1 MIQAVRKKEA
11 FLNVTNLMTKIHT
24 PEGSMTV
31 LDHINLSIDKGD
43 IMAIVGES
51 GSGKSMTIHSILQMI
66 TKNLLDSYAGE
77 IEVEGKSILDIGEK
91 EMQQIRGKKISLVA
105 QNAMTSLD
113 PSYRVGKQIIEII
126 LDKTNLSKREAIE
139 KALYLLEEMGIDE
152 AKRVFQSY
160 PHQLSGGLRQRV
172 VIAMSLACDPDLII
186 ADEPTSALDP
196 SVQLQVL
203 ELFKKINRD
212 LGTAILIITHDFGVV
227 ARIAESVAVMY
238 AGQIVEQGKTSEVIY
253 NPQHPYT
260 NSLLNCIPDLDWIFL
275 DGVGKKPLF
284 QIKGEPPNLMNL
296 SSGCR
301 FANRCHMAKDICR
314 SKLPE
319 LKKVHSP
326 DLNHLVR
333 CLLTERRESYAK

>member
-1 MIQAVRKKEA
+1 MIQAVKKQA
-11 FLNVTNLMTKIHT
+11 FLNVTDLTTKIHT

-31 LDHINLSIDKGD
+31 LDEINLSIDKGEV
-43 IMAIVGES
+43 MAIVGES

-66 TKNLLDSYAGE
+66 TKNLLDSYTGE
-77 IEVEGKSILDIGEK
+77 IEVEGASILGIGEK
-91 EMQQIRGKKISLVA
+91 GMQQIRGRKISLVA

-126 LDKTNLSKREAIE
+126 LDKTNVSKKEAID
-139 KALYLLEEMGIDE
+139 KALFLLEEMGIDD

-196 SVQLQVL
+196 TVQLQVL
-203 ELFKKINRD
+203 ELFQKINRD

-227 ARIAESVAVMY
+227 ARMAESAAVMY

-260 NSLLNCIPDLDWIFL
+260 NSLLNCIPNLDWIFQE
-275 DGVGKKPLF
+275 GVGKKPLF
-284 QIKGEPPNLMNL
+284 QIKGEPPNLMNKA
-296 SSGCR
+296 SGCR
-301 FANRCHMAKDICR
+301 FASRCHMAKDICR
-314 SKLPE
+314 SNMPE

-326 DLNHLVR
+326 DLNHVVR